1 MMAVAVFSGVPSQP
15 SEFEGQ
21 VGEAM
26 PVVESF
32 EFHPP
37 VP

>member
-1 MMAVAVFSGVPSQP
+1 MAVAIFSGEPSQP
-15 SEFEGQ
+15 SALEEQ

-26 PVVESF
+26 PVIESF

>member
-1 MMAVAVFSGVPSQP
+1 MAVAVFSGGPSQP
-15 SEFEGQ
+15 SELEVQ
-21 VGEAM
+21 VPEAK
-26 PVVESF
+26 PVIESF